1 MEEKEKNGGVMTAQE
16 QEQALEQKYRRHDRI
31 AVALVTVLAIVFWL
45 FVRYTQMGVVEQ
57 TVAGIRVELR
67 NAGELSGST
76 IGGYDTTVTIVVK
89 GERATVEALTTESV
103 KAYVDASAVRAEGSY
118 SLPVQ
123 IEGIPQ
129 GVEIVNQSVTSL
141 IIYIA
146 LDSSAAIL
154 GA

>member
-1 MEEKEKNGGVMTAQE
+1 MEEKEKNGGIMTAQE
-16 QEQALEQKYRRHDRI
+16 QEQEQDQTRRRHDRI
-31 AVALVTVLAIVFWL
+31 AVAVVTILAIVFWL
-45 FVRYTQMGVVEQ
+45 FVRYAQMAVVEQ
-57 TVAGIRVELR
+57 TITGIHVELR

-89 GERATVEALTTESV
+89 GNRAIVEALTTESV
-103 KAYVDASAVRAEGSY
+103 KAYVDASAVRAAGSY

-123 IEGIPQ
+123 LEGIPQ
-129 GVEIVNQSVTSL
+129 GVEIVSQSVTSL

-146 LDSSAAIL
+146 SDSSSALL

>member
-1 MEEKEKNGGVMTAQE
+1 MEEKEKNGGIMTAQE
-16 QEQALEQKYRRHDRI
+16 QERELEQARRRHDRI
-31 AVALVTVLAIVFWL
+31 AVAVVTILAIVFWL
-45 FVRYTQMGVVEQ
+45 FVRYAQMGVVEQ
-57 TVAGIRVELR
+57 TIEGIRVELR

-89 GERATVEALTTESV
+89 GDRSVVEKLTTENV
-103 KAYVDASAVRAEGSY
+103 KAYVDASAVRVAGSY

-123 IEGIPQ
+123 FEGIPQ
-129 GVEIVNQSVTSL
+129 GVEIVSQSVTSL

-146 LDSSAAIL
+146 SDSSAALL